1 MLPAIHISKKIREF
15 IYTQNNQQS
24 MAKSNLIGNNLCNVQ
39 KFKTLRNNAFKN
51 MFAELYF
58 VKNTEKLLNDIE
70 SSISLKKVLNN
81 SMKRIVFKIHRL

>member
-1 MLPAIHISKKIREF
+1 
-15 IYTQNNQQS
+15 
-24 MAKSNLIGNNLCNVQ
+24 MAKSNLEGNNLCNVQ
-39 KFKTLRNNAFKN
+39 KFKTLRNTAFKN

-70 SSISLKKVLNN
+70 SSISFKKVLNN